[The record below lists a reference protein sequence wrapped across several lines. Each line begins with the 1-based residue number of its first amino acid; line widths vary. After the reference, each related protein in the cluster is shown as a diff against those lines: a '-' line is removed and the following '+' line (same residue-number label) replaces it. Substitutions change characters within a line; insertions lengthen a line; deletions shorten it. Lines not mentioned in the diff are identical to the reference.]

1 MVDLHPVKSE
11 TFLVPE
17 RINIDPK
24 GFKRAVD
31 TYTETDF
38 GLYMARGADH
48 PDFGY
53 LESWLL
59 PELNLRVSIF
69 HFRDKDKSDS
79 STSGTTRSDYY
90 VDIVDIAV
98 DTANDTSTWHTRDLY
113 VDLSCVMGE
122 PVDVLDIDE
131 LAASTSAGIIT
142 ADEAERAIEATLTA
156 VDGITRHGDNILECL
171 AAQGYP
177 LTWADNVPL
186 TSPMST

>member
-1 MVDLHPVKSE
+1 MTAATQPVKSE
-11 TFLVPE
+11 TFLLNE

-24 GFKRAVD
+24 GFERSVD

-59 PELNLRVSIF
+59 PALNLRVSIF
-69 HFRDKDKSDS
+69 HYRDEN
-79 STSGTTRSDYY
+79 GPHQDYY
-90 VDIVDIAV
+90 VDIVDITV
-98 DTANDTSTWHTRDLY
+98 DPGTWHTRDLY
-113 VDLSCVMGE
+113 VDLSCVLGQ

-131 LAASTSAGIIT
+131 LAASTSAGLIT

-156 VDGITRHGDNILECL
+156 VDGITRNGDNILEWL
-171 AAQGYP
+171 GTQGYS
-177 LTWADNVPL
+177 LTWADNVTL
-186 TSPMST
+186 ASPMS

>member
-113 VDLSCVMGE
+113 VDLSCVVGE

-156 VDGITRHGDNILECL
+156 VDGITRHDDNILEWL
-171 AAQGYP
+171 TSQGYP
-177 LTWADNVPL
+177 LTWADNVTL

>member
-69 HFRDKDKSDS
+69 HFRDKDKSGS

-98 DTANDTSTWHTRDLY
+98 DTTNDTSTWHTRDLY
-113 VDLSCVMGE
+113 VDLSCVVGE

-156 VDGITRHGDNILECL
+156 VDGITRHGDNILEWL

-177 LTWADNVPL
+177 LTWADNVIL

>member
-69 HFRDKDKSDS
+69 HFRDKDKSDR
-79 STSGTTRSDYY
+79 STSGTTHSDYY

-98 DTANDTSTWHTRDLY
+98 DTANDTNTWHTRDLY
-113 VDLSCVMGE
+113 VDLSCVVGE

-156 VDGITRHGDNILECL
+156 VDGITRHDDNILEWL

-177 LTWADNVPL
+177 LTWADNVTL

>member
-113 VDLSCVMGE
+113 VDLSCVVGE

-156 VDGITRHGDNILECL
+156 VDGITRHGDNSLEWL

-177 LTWADNVPL
+177 LTWADNVTL

>member
-98 DTANDTSTWHTRDLY
+98 DTANDTNTWHTRDLY
-113 VDLSCVMGE
+113 VDLSCVVGE

-156 VDGITRHGDNILECL
+156 VDGITRHDDNILEWL
-171 AAQGYP
+171 TAQGYP
-177 LTWADNVPL
+177 LTWAGNVTL

>member
-59 PELNLRVSIF
+59 PELNLRVSIPRQGQVRQLNVR
-69 HFRDKDKSDS
+69 HHTFRLLR
-79 STSGTTRSDYY
+79 GHCGYCR
-90 VDIVDIAV
+90 
-98 DTANDTSTWHTRDLY
+98 
-113 VDLSCVMGE
+113 
-122 PVDVLDIDE
+122 
-131 LAASTSAGIIT
+131 
-142 ADEAERAIEATLTA
+142 
-156 VDGITRHGDNILECL
+156 RHR
-171 AAQGYP
+171 Q
-177 LTWADNVPL
+177 
-186 TSPMST
+186 

>member
-98 DTANDTSTWHTRDLY
+98 DTTNDTSTWRTRDLY
-113 VDLSCVMGE
+113 VDLSCVVGE

-156 VDGITRHGDNILECL
+156 VEGITRHDDNILEWL
-171 AAQGYP
+171 TSQGYP
-177 LTWADNVPL
+177 LTWADNVTL

>member
-156 VDGITRHGDNILECL
+156 VDGITRHDDNILEWL
-171 AAQGYP
+171 TSQGYP
-177 LTWADNVPL
+177 LTWADNVTL

>member
-79 STSGTTRSDYY
+79 ATSDTTRSDYY

-113 VDLSCVMGE
+113 VDLSCVVGE

-156 VDGITRHGDNILECL
+156 VDGITRHDDNILEWL
-171 AAQGYP
+171 TSQGYP
-177 LTWADNVPL
+177 LTWADNVTL

>member
-79 STSGTTRSDYY
+79 STYGTTRSDYY

-156 VDGITRHGDNILECL
+156 VDGITRHDDNILEWL
-171 AAQGYP
+171 TSQGYP
-177 LTWADNVPL
+177 LTWADNVTL

>member
-113 VDLSCVMGE
+113 VDLSCVVGE

-156 VDGITRHGDNILECL
+156 VDGITRHDDNILEWL
-171 AAQGYP
+171 TAQCYP
-177 LTWADNVPL
+177 LTLAGNVTL
-186 TSPMST
+186 NSPMST

>member
-38 GLYMARGADH
+38 GL
-48 PDFGY
+48 

-69 HFRDKDKSDS
+69 HFRDKDKSD
-79 STSGTTRSDYY
+79 TTRSDYY

-113 VDLSCVMGE
+113 VDLSCVVGE

-156 VDGITRHGDNILECL
+156 VDGITRHGDNILEWL
-171 AAQGYP
+171 TAQGYP
-177 LTWADNVPL
+177 LTWADNVTL

>member
-156 VDGITRHGDNILECL
+156 VDGTTRHDDNILEWL
-171 AAQGYP
+171 TSQGYP
-177 LTWADNVPL
+177 LTWADNVTL

>member
-98 DTANDTSTWHTRDLY
+98 DTANDTSIWHTRDLY
-113 VDLSCVMGE
+113 VDLSCVIGE

-156 VDGITRHGDNILECL
+156 VDGITRHDDNILEWL
-171 AAQGYP
+171 TSQGYP
-177 LTWADNVPL
+177 LTWADNVTL

>member
-79 STSGTTRSDYY
+79 STYGTTRSDYY

-113 VDLSCVMGE
+113 VDLSCVVGE
-122 PVDVLDIDE
+122 PVDVLDLDE

-156 VDGITRHGDNILECL
+156 VDGITRHGDNILEWL

-177 LTWADNVPL
+177 LTWADNVTL

>member
-156 VDGITRHGDNILECL
+156 VDGITQARR
-171 AAQGYP
+171 QYP
-177 LTWADNVPL
+177 GMAGRPRLSAH
-186 TSPMST
+186 MGR

>member
-98 DTANDTSTWHTRDLY
+98 DTANDTNTWHTRDLY
-113 VDLSCVMGE
+113 VDLSCVVGE

-156 VDGITRHGDNILECL
+156 VDGMTRHDDNILEWL
-171 AAQGYP
+171 TAQGYP
-177 LTWADNVPL
+177 LTWAGNVTL

>member
-156 VDGITRHGDNILECL
+156 VDGITRHDDNILEWL
-171 AAQGYP
+171 TAQGYP
-177 LTWADNVPL
+177 LTWAGNVTL

>member
-113 VDLSCVMGE
+113 VDLSCVIGE

-156 VDGITRHGDNILECL
+156 VDGITRHDDNILEWL
-171 AAQGYP
+171 TSQGYP
-177 LTWADNVPL
+177 LTWADNVTL

>member
-69 HFRDKDKSDS
+69 HFRDKSDG

-98 DTANDTSTWHTRDLY
+98 DTTNDTSTWRTRDLY
-113 VDLSCVMGE
+113 VDLSCVVGE

-156 VDGITRHGDNILECL
+156 VDGITRHDDNILEWL
-171 AAQGYP
+171 TSQGYP
-177 LTWADNVPL
+177 LTWADNVTL